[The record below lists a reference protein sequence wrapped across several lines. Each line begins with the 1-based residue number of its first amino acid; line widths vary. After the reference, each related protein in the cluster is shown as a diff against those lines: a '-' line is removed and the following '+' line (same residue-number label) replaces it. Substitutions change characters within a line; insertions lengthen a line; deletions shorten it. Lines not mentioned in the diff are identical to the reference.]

1 MGAELSAGVAQM
13 ASGQQASGQQNTAK
27 YETDPNLQRTA
38 GIPCIVCG
46 EDALWIRDTC
56 SQCKEAQYCSEA
68 CKATDA
74 RFHKLLCTSL
84 KYFTEPPNNGYRRAV
99 VFDYDSDEPRFVWIP
114 VKTVGGAESP
124 EHYLAT
130 LIEGEVGCIPIDT
143 NAVRGRVLQNRI
155 TVYFS
160 KDENVI
166 KRGNECVAAVVK
178 AAKPWD
184 GMTESST

>member
-1 MGAELSAGVAQM
+1 
-13 ASGQQASGQQNTAK
+13 
-27 YETDPNLQRTA
+27 
-38 GIPCIVCG
+38 
-46 EDALWIRDTC
+46 
-56 SQCKEAQYCSEA
+56 
-68 CKATDA
+68 
-74 RFHKLLCTSL
+74 L
-84 KYFTEPPNNGYRRAV
+84 KYFTEPPNNSYRRAI
-99 VFDYDSDEPRFVWIP
+99 VFDYNNNKPRFVWIP
-114 VKTVGGAESP
+114 VKTVDGAESP

-143 NAVRGRVLQNRI
+143 NAVRCRVLQNRI

>member
-1 MGAELSAGVAQM
+1 MGAEMSAEAAQT
-13 ASGQQASGQQNTAK
+13 ASGQQTSGQQNTTT
-27 YETDPNLQRTA
+27 YEPDPNLQRTL

-84 KYFTEPPNNGYRRAV
+84 KYFTEPPNNSYRRAI
-99 VFDYDSDEPRFVWIP
+99 VFDYNSNKPRFVWIP
-114 VKTVGGAESP
+114 VKTVDGAESP

-155 TVYFS
+155 TVYFG